1 LKEKVMP
8 RSKVSAV
15 RTPKNPSGKE
25 IEGAI
30 RKAIDLIG
38 GLDDIISRK
47 DLVLIN
53 PSWVAPPTDP
63 QSAVITSPEVTK
75 TIADIIRDFGGR
87 PVIAESSAVGV
98 DTEKVITNSGYGDL
112 RREGYEVIDLKSTP
126 KVKVGIKGGE
136 VLKEVETFEL
146 VTRAN
151 TIISVPKMKTHDQTE
166 ITCSLKKLKG
176 LVTDEQKRRMHRVGV
191 FKGVVDINML
201 FKPRLSVVDA
211 VLCQEGLGPI
221 FGRPVEMNLI
231 VAGKDLVA
239 VDSICGQIM
248 GYEPKEV
255 LITKCAANRGLGVM
269 DNEMM
274 ELVGEPLENVKRRF
288 MRSVED
294 DPVEVDGFSLLFGG
308 ITCTG
313 CRNTIMSALVDMR
326 NAGQLKY
333 LPGVTVITGNPPIE
347 KALLKDAI
355 VAVGQCVPPEKRGER
370 FVKGCPPNNAYVVD
384 AIIGGREKVRRM
396 YAEES
401 LEETEK

>member
-1 LKEKVMP
+1 MP
-8 RSKVSAV
+8 RSTVSNV
-15 RTPKNPSGKE
+15 RTPKSPSGKE
-25 IEGAI
+25 IEKSI
-30 RKAIDLIG
+30 RNAIDLIG
-38 GLDDIISRK
+38 GVDDIISRK

-75 TIADIIRDFGGR
+75 AIADIIRDFGAR
-87 PVIAESSAVGV
+87 PIIAESSAVGV
-98 DTEKVITNSGYGDL
+98 DTENVITNSGYGAL

-126 KVKVGIKGGE
+126 KVKVGIEKGE

-146 VTRAN
+146 VTRADA
-151 TIISVPKMKTHDQTE
+151 IISVPKMKTHDQTE

-176 LVTDEQKRRMHRVGV
+176 LVTDGQKRRMHRIGV

-201 FKPRLSVVDA
+201 FKPRLSIVDA
-211 VLCQEGLGPI
+211 ILCQEGLGPI
-221 FGRPVEMNLI
+221 FGHPVEMNLI

-248 GYEPKEV
+248 GYEPEEV
-255 LITKCAANRGLGVM
+255 LITKFAADRGLGVM
-269 DNEMM
+269 DNETI
-274 ELVGEPLENVKRRF
+274 ELSGEPLRDVRRRF

-308 ITCTG
+308 VTCTG
-313 CRNTIMSALVDMR
+313 CRNTVMSALVDMK

-333 LPGVTVITGNPPIE
+333 LPGVTVITGDPDIE
-347 KALLKDAI
+347 KAILKDKI
-355 VAVGQCVPPEKRGER
+355 VAVGQCVPGNKRGKR
-370 FVKGCPPNNAYVVD
+370 FVTGCPPNNAYVVD
-384 AIIGGREKVRRM
+384 AIIGGREKVKRM

-401 LEETEK
+401 LDETEQ